1 MKFDFPWLPDGAGQL
16 LIAGVAGG
24 IVRWATLKE
33 KWPDGLISILVGAL
47 CAVYV
52 GPAAFPILGPMI
64 NFAGIEPNSAKSLA
78 GFMIGAGGIL
88 VAGFFI
94 DLWRERRRQLKSTVR
109 GEDFVVISQPPKE
122 EADAPAPDAQ

>member
-1 MKFDFPWLPDGAGQL
+1 MKFDFTWLPDGAGQL

-47 CAVYV
+47 CSVFV
-52 GPAAFPILGPMI
+52 GPAAFPLMGPLI
-64 NFAGIEPNSAKSLA
+64 DFSKIDPNSAKSLA

-88 VAGFFI
+88 VAGFLI
-94 DLWRERRRQLKSTVR
+94 DLWRERRRQLRTPR
-109 GEDFVVISQPPKE
+109 PADFVVIPPNPEKDD
-122 EADAPAPDAQ
+122 DAAQS